1 MLSYKSTGIQK
12 LIFERICQID
22 EAIVEEDPEYQ
33 KLKERPNELLK
44 LLAAKLSPEDKKLLN
59 EYDDKYFEQVTRR
72 DELYYS
78 RGLMEGIILCYW
90 VLTVGR
96 GEKEIEVWI
105 EKGEV
110 WKLKT

>member
-1 MLSYKSTGIQK
+1 MLSYKSAGIKK
-12 LIFERICQID
+12 LIFDRICQID

-33 KLKERPNELLK
+33 RLKERPGELFK

-90 VLTVGR
+90 VLAVGR
-96 GEKEIEVWI
+96 GEEEIEV
-105 EKGEV
+105 
-110 WKLKT
+110 